1 MKSYSSLDEPFL
13 KPLQNNN
20 NNNNNKGCPEQL
32 FLHIMEVAV
41 ISCADDWAQQL
52 DGTLLV

>member
-1 MKSYSSLDEPFL
+1 MNPSL

-20 NNNNNKGCPEQL
+20 NKGCPEQLSQL

-52 DGTLLV
+52 DSTLLV

>member
-1 MKSYSSLDEPFL
+1 MKSYSSLYEPFL
-13 KPLQNNN
+13 KPLQ
-20 NNNNNKGCPEQL
+20 NNNNKGCPEQL

-52 DGTLLV
+52 DSTLLV